1 MSLISSIANSPFPAG
16 TAALG
21 AARNPNGGSATLTAA
36 VAERTVDGTL
46 SLTTKEG
53 DTVTL
58 SAHADATV
66 TYAALRA
73 RGDGGSFSARV
84 TTLEAS
90 AELDLQV
97 QGDLSEEEL
106 ADIRKVVKAF
116 FHELK
121 DAFRGHGQDG
131 DALAGGG
138 PEATTLASYAVH
150 VESSSSLTAVSVVAH
165 PAATPAPLPA
175 QPVDEDGV
183 ATGSGPA
190 APAAGPAIGR
200 LLGAMRHA
208 RVAEHRLDAV
218 LARVFRQATQVL
230 RAPEVRGW
238 LSAVQAGLKQGT
250 IQPAPVEAFSEDVPA
265 TPVAA

>member
-1 MSLISSIANSPFPAG
+1 MSLISNIANSPFPAG

-21 AARNPNGGSATLTAA
+21 AARHPDGGAATLTAA

-53 DTVTL
+53 DTVTI

-66 TYAALRA
+66 TYASLRA
-73 RGDGGSFSARV
+73 RGDGGSFAARV

-90 AELDLQV
+90 AALDLQV

-106 ADIRKVVKAF
+106 ADVRRVVKAF

-121 DAFRGHGQDG
+121 DAFRGHGRDG
-131 DALAGGG
+131 EALAGAG

-150 VESSSSLTAVSVVAH
+150 VESSTSLTAVSVVAR
-165 PAATPAPLPA
+165 PSAGPAPLPA

-200 LLGAMRHA
+200 LLGAIRDA
-208 RVAEHRLDAV
+208 RVDQHRLDAV
-218 LARVFRQATQVL
+218 LTRVFRQATQVL

-238 LSAVQAGLKQGT
+238 LTAVQAGLKQGAV
-250 IQPAPVEAFSEDVPA
+250 QPAPVEAYSEDVPVVPITA
-265 TPVAA
+265 